1 MKQRDTSI
9 DILKFIAVLAITNS
23 HMELLYG
30 KYSALAT
37 GGTIGDVLFFFASGF
52 TLFLG
57 VERSFGNY
65 YKRRIGRIYPTVF
78 AWAVLSCLLFQRE
91 KGIVGILLTGGG
103 WFVSCIMI
111 YYVALYFVRKAC
123 FNHLRAALAVS
134 VAVSMGLYW
143 LFRDGAHFNMYGNT
157 YYKWVHYFSF
167 MLQGCLMGVLSR
179 QRAVEVRSGWLE
191 LLKAIGC
198 AAMFYALCA
207 FKGSAGLNWV
217 QTLSL
222 LPLLGVTHYVY
233 RLCNAAGVKAIYHAR
248 AGWAMRAIG
257 GLCLEVYLVQNSL
270 FTDKLNSIFP
280 FNILVVLAEILAVA
294 YALRC
299 LGRIWS
305 QTFKEADY
313 DWKEVFKIV

>member
-37 GGTIGDVLFFFASGF
+37 GGAIGDVLFFFASGF

-57 VERSFGNY
+57 VERTFDNY
-65 YKRRIGRIYPTVF
+65 YKRRISRIYPTVF
-78 AWAVLSCLLFQRE
+78 AWAVLGSLLFAKE
-91 KGIVGILLTGGG
+91 DDIVGILLTGGG

-111 YYVALYFVRKAC
+111 YYVVLYFVRKAF
-123 FNHLRAALAVS
+123 FNHLQVVLAVS
-134 VAVSMGLYW
+134 VAVSIGLYW
-143 LFRDGAHFNMYGNT
+143 LFRDGEHFNMYGNT

-167 MLQGCLMGVLSR
+167 MLQGCIMGVLSKR
-179 QRAVEVRSGWLE
+179 RAVVVRSGWVE
-191 LLKAIGC
+191 LLKAMGC
-198 AAMFYALCA
+198 VALFYALCA
-207 FKGSAGLNWV
+207 FKGSAWLNFL
-217 QTLSL
+217 QTFSL

-233 RLCNAAGVKAIYHAR
+233 RWCNAAGIKALYPTK

-257 GLCLEVYLVQNSL
+257 GLCLEVYLVQYSL

-280 FNILVVLAEILAVA
+280 LNILVIFAEILIVA
-294 YALRC
+294 YVLRC

-305 QTFKEADY
+305 QTFKEEDY
-313 DWKEVFKIV
+313 DWKEVLKVV